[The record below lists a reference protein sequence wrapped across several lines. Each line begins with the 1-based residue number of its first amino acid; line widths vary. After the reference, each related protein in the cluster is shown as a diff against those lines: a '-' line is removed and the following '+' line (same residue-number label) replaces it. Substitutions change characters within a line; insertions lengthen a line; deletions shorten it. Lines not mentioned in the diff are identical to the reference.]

1 MTQLGFFVDSSKC
14 SGCKTCQVA
23 CKDNK
28 DLDLGLRFRRV
39 YEYGGG
45 NWVSDGGA
53 WHQETFTYYLSIA
66 CNHCD
71 DPVCVSGCPTGAM
84 HKRPEDGLVVVN
96 GDICVGC
103 RYCEMRCSYGA
114 PQFDPTAKIMRKC
127 DGCLSRLERGLRP
140 ICVDSCPQRALDFG
154 PIEELRAR
162 YGVENEIAPL
172 PSHDLT
178 HPNLVVKP
186 HPTAR
191 PTGDHEGQVQNWGE
205 VRHA

>member
-1 MTQLGFFVDSSKC
+1 MTQLGFFVDSAKC

-23 CKDNK
+23 CKDTN
-28 DLDLGLRFRRV
+28 DLDLGLRYRRV

-45 NWVSDGGA
+45 NWVAEGGA
-53 WHQETFTYYLSIA
+53 WRQETFAYYLSIA

-96 GDICVGC
+96 GDVCVGC
-103 RYCEMRCSYGA
+103 RYCEMRCPYGA
-114 PQFDPTAKIMRKC
+114 PQFDPKAKCMRKC
-127 DGCLSRLERGLRP
+127 DGCLDRLEHGLRP

-154 PIEELRAR
+154 PIEELRAK
-162 YGVENEIAPL
+162 YGAENEIAPL
-172 PSHDLT
+172 PSHNLT

-191 PTGDHEGQVQNWGE
+191 PTGDLEGQVQNWGE